1 MRDRDPLLARSVPAG
16 RPRAGKDSHRGTRPA
31 ALLVRVTVAALL
43 AVLGVGAVTAAASGQ
58 ESESGERTTS
68 EAEVRIVARL
78 LDDGRTEFGL
88 QQRLSSGSWGE
99 RLLPDVRF
107 FPADATVGRWLRS
120 SPLSVTIEA
129 GDAAATLRVV
139 ARELDDGRIEFG
151 LQQRLSGGSWGERLL
166 PDVRFFPAGATVGRW
181 LRSSPLTV
189 TATPAPPSEG
199 GDDSTVATPIA
210 NGFTAVVAGYHHSCG
225 LRTGGTLACW
235 GENGWGQADP
245 PGGTFRAVGAGEG
258 HSCGLRSDSTITCWG
273 NSSGGQA
280 DAPTG
285 TFSAVSV
292 GGSHSCGLRS
302 NATITCWGHN
312 WAGQTSV
319 PRGDFTSVA
328 AGGLHSCGLRSD
340 ATITCWGS
348 NWAGQTDAPGGTFT
362 ALSAGVS
369 HTCGLRDGGTV
380 ECWGSDS
387 YGEAHAPQGQFS
399 AVAAGRSHSCGLRA
413 NDTITCWGNNI
424 NRQASAPRGGFNA
437 VSAGWSHSCGLRV
450 DSTIACWGNDHR
462 QINAPAGGFSIVS
475 AGDQHSCGIRIDDT
489 IACWG
494 NLQRET
500 DAPGG
505 QFTAVA
511 ASKGHSCAIGADRTV
526 ACWGE
531 GSWGKAE
538 APAGQFLSVSAGGTH
553 SCAVRT
559 DSTITCWGLNSA
571 GQADAPAGQFLSV
584 SAGGTHS
591 CAVRTNDTI
600 TCWGENSAGQAD
612 APAGQFLS
620 VSAGGTHSCA
630 IGTNDTIT
638 CWGYNAN
645 GQADAPAGQFLSVSA
660 GDTHSC
666 AIGTND
672 TITCWGYYSGL
683 ADPPAGSF
691 DAVTAGYRHSCGLR
705 TDATVVCWPL
715 ARTAPTPVGVDA
727 IASADPAACRPH
739 GLRNGI
745 SAGFPLPPSVVAAT
759 GTVRVAVLFLDFPDA
774 VAEYSTRQEAE
785 SSLLEAELYLEETS
799 YGILNIEFVPLH
811 RWLRAENDH
820 GHYAV
825 PTAVAGQV
833 SVGNV
838 WELAVRLADP
848 FFNFTGFDSAMVIMP
863 SSHFGGGSAAGSVD
877 TNEGTVARST
887 QINVFPYDEAFD
899 QPLPWGLVTSHEL
912 GHTFGL
918 VDYYPYD
925 NSHELPEAPRGKL
938 WANSVFGLM
947 GLVARF
953 LAGEREPLLSYTA
966 HHPNGTRSTQHTNSL
981 GAGEMLAWSRWQL
994 GWLDAMQIRCI
1005 TDTEATVSLT
1015 PVAAPGNG
1023 VAMAAIPLSDTEV
1036 IVMESRRKIG
1046 YDVGTEIE
1054 WADGGYATL
1063 PALGTEGVF
1072 VYTVDAALG
1081 TGELPLKIAG
1091 DPGNGQV
1098 DAYPILTEGE
1108 SITIRGYTITVQSAT
1123 ATTHTVA
1130 IRKSAA
1136 T

>member
-16 RPRAGKDSHRGTRPA
+16 RPRAGKDSHRSTRPA

-88 QQRLSSGSWGE
+88 QQRRTDGSWGE

-107 FPADATVGRWLRS
+107 FPTD
-120 SPLSVTIEA
+120 
-129 GDAAATLRVV
+129 
-139 ARELDDGRIEFG
+139 
-151 LQQRLSGGSWGERLL
+151 
-166 PDVRFFPAGATVGRW
+166 ATVGRW

-225 LRTGGTLACW
+225 LRTDGTLACW
-235 GENGWGQADP
+235 GENGRGQADP

-273 NSSGGQA
+273 NSSGGEA

-302 NATITCWGHN
+302 DATITCWGNN
-312 WAGQTSV
+312 WAGQTSA

-328 AGGLHSCGLRSD
+328 AGSWHSCGLRSD
-340 ATITCWGS
+340 ATITCWGN
-348 NWAGQTDAPGGTFT
+348 NWAGQTDAPDGRFT

-369 HTCGLRDGGTV
+369 HTCGLRDSGTV

-413 NDTITCWGNNI
+413 NDTITCWGNNT

-475 AGDQHSCGIRIDDT
+475 AGDQHSCGIQIDDT

-505 QFTAVA
+505 QFTAVT
-511 ASKGHSCAIGADRTV
+511 ASKGHSCAIAADRTV
-526 ACWGE
+526 VCWGE

-553 SCAVRT
+553 SCAVHT
-559 DSTITCWGLNSA
+559 NDTITCWGLNSS

-584 SAGGTHS
+584 SAG
-591 CAVRTNDTI
+591 
-600 TCWGENSAGQAD
+600 E
-612 APAGQFLS
+612 
-620 VSAGGTHSCA
+620 THSCA

-638 CWGYNAN
+638 CWGY
-645 GQADAPAGQFLSVSA
+645 D
-660 GDTHSC
+660 
-666 AIGTND
+666 
-672 TITCWGYYSGL
+672 SGL

-785 SSLLEAELYLEETS
+785 SSLPEAELYLEETS

-820 GHYAV
+820 DHYAA
-825 PTAVAGQV
+825 PAAVAGQV

-877 TNEGTVARST
+877 TNEGTVARSA
-887 QINVFPYDEAFD
+887 QINIFPHDEAFD
-899 QPLPWGLVTSHEL
+899 QPLPWGLAASHEL

-918 VDYYPYD
+918 VDYYPYG
-925 NSHELPEAPRGKL
+925 NSHELTEAPRGKL

-981 GAGEMLAWSRWQL
+981 SAGEMLAWSRWQL

-1005 TDTEATVSLT
+1005 TDTQATVSLT

-1023 VAMAAIPLSDTEV
+1023 IAMAAVPLSGTEV

-1046 YDVGTEIE
+1046 YDVGAEIR

-1063 PALGTEGVF
+1063 PGLGTEGVL
-1072 VYTVDAALG
+1072 VYTVDTALG

-1091 DPGNGQV
+1091 DSGNGQV

-1123 ATTHTVA
+1123 ATTDTVT
-1130 IRKSAA
+1130 ITKSTAA
-1136 T
+1136 